1 MLGGLIQDT
10 QSSSPTAGPCAHAI
24 LEMSNPFDG
33 DDSSS
38 RRQNKSKPTSGKPK
52 NPFGDDDDD
61 KHGLPHKQSTPPR
74 SSRVSNPFD
83 DNDDQ
88 HKSAKSS
95 SSRKPSAVANPFD
108 DDDEHTSAK
117 SAKPSSNRKPS
128 AVANPFD
135 DDDDKPRTS
144 SGKPATISAVKPS
157 FDDDSHVKP
166 ASGKA
171 VAANPFDDDVK
182 RASNKKPASKVAATH
197 EDDNGSSSI
206 NNKQPAGPASTNPF
220 EEKATSKPLKVDAK
234 TALVKIDDAK
244 EEPLKAIKFDKRTA
258 KTADIKPAQPVKPAS
273 NPFGDDDDEAKVPK
287 TSVPAKQTKKTSS
300 NPFGGDEDDDH
311 TPTAAIQKPAA
322 AALPMSDKS
331 SSKAS
336 SASRRSKEEIQRD
349 PFIKSFEN
357 AFDDVDYIKR
367 ITQNL
372 LSQMEHGEL
381 PLLPDVSFGNY
392 EVCFGLN
399 FKKTI
404 FLDPAFPADPFLNAF
419 SFCNSELD
427 QVSAALDEQL
437 RAAQQVSYIFFNFFL
452 LWNLKCFFFPTSPT
466 IRLARLT
473 MLV

>member
-1 MLGGLIQDT
+1 
-10 QSSSPTAGPCAHAI
+10 
-24 LEMSNPFDG
+24 MSNPFDG